1 MKQLSLEDINL
12 DMIPINV
19 LQDVDKRIA
28 DWRAAGGKDSDAYI
42 QNQLRYLK
50 RVELMANNATDTLTY
65 FLTGGN
71 NKFICKAKKRIEA

>member
-1 MKQLSLEDINL
+1 MKKLSIEDI
-12 DMIPINV
+12 DFEFIPAPV

-50 RVELMANNATDTLTY
+50 RVELMANNVAGTLTY
-65 FLTGGN
+65 F
-71 NKFICKAKKRIEA
+71 

>member
-1 MKQLSLEDINL
+1 MSDREDEKHIDAIEPEDINL
-12 DMIPINV
+12 DTIPINV

-50 RVELMANNATDTLTY
+50 RVELMANNVAGTLTY
-65 FLTGGN
+65 F
-71 NKFICKAKKRIEA
+71 

>member
-1 MKQLSLEDINL
+1 MKKLSIEDI
-12 DMIPINV
+12 DFEFIPASV

-50 RVELMANNATDTLTY
+50 RVE
-65 FLTGGN
+65 
-71 NKFICKAKKRIEA
+71 KAVNTAMSAKGK